1 MEFFLQM
8 GVVAEIIAMN
18 MYIADRH
25 SRRRYAL
32 WKILLIILLFTCVM
46 MAFFYMLLRQLP
58 SYGNGNGLFTL
69 AGFLYLLPLHYL
81 YEDSMKH
88 NIFVI
93 CFAWTYT
100 LLVFTIS
107 VQTGYLLEPYM
118 SRFTATFL
126 IQSLL
131 FSITAFPVLRFM
143 KDTYMI
149 LLDCAD
155 MHIQT
160 YLYKATYLWFITIL
174 CINVAFIFPGIAL
187 LQILT
192 FIVIACNLLFSF
204 RLIREVLL
212 NGQVIGNLKT
222 IASIDT
228 LTGLK
233 NRAAL
238 YRDYN
243 EIYAKLD
250 RFHVLF
256 LDLDHF
262 KQINDSYG
270 HANGDQYLCTFS
282 GLLREICNK
291 HDAQAY
297 RISGD
302 EFIIL
307 SKKES
312 PLDILKKLT
321 SLTFRFGAISF
332 LGVSYGSASY
342 PQDMGNLDK
351 LISIADQRMYESK
364 NRKKAV

>member
-8 GVVAEIIAMN
+8 GVVAEIIAMS
-18 MYIADRH
+18 MYIANRH
-25 SRRRYAL
+25 SRKRYAL

-126 IQSLL
+126 SQSLL

-155 MHIQT
+155 MHIQS

-212 NGQVIGNLKT
+212 NGQVIGN
-222 IASIDT
+222 
-228 LTGLK
+228 
-233 NRAAL
+233 
-238 YRDYN
+238 
-243 EIYAKLD
+243 
-250 RFHVLF
+250 
-256 LDLDHF
+256 
-262 KQINDSYG
+262 
-270 HANGDQYLCTFS
+270 
-282 GLLREICNK
+282 
-291 HDAQAY
+291 
-297 RISGD
+297 
-302 EFIIL
+302 
-307 SKKES
+307 
-312 PLDILKKLT
+312 
-321 SLTFRFGAISF
+321 
-332 LGVSYGSASY
+332 
-342 PQDMGNLDK
+342 
-351 LISIADQRMYESK
+351 
-364 NRKKAV
+364 